1 MPDCIFCK
9 IVAGEIPSA
18 KVYEDATKLAFMD
31 INPVQPGHVLVIP
44 KKHYERLTELP
55 DEEAADLASA
65 LPRLARAVVA
75 AARADGFNIFQT
87 NGRCS
92 GQAVFHVHVH
102 IIPRRNNDGYSF
114 HWRPGQ
120 YAPGELDA
128 WRKRISDELAKAQES
143 GL

>member
-1 MPDCIFCK
+1 MSDCIFCK

-18 KVYEDATKLAFMD
+18 KVYEDAAKLAFMD
-31 INPVQPGHVLVIP
+31 INPVQPGHVLLIP
-44 KKHYERLTELP
+44 KKHYERLTDLP
-55 DEEAADLASA
+55 DETAADLASA
-65 LPRLARAVVA
+65 LPRLARAAVA

-92 GQAVFHVHVH
+92 GQAVFHVHIH

-120 YAPGELDA
+120 YAPGEQEA
-128 WRKRISDELAKAQES
+128 WRKKISDELANTQK
-143 GL
+143 